1 MFSDVFSMFLGC
13 SQDILKFFS
22 GYLKDT
28 LVGLMD
34 WMGLVS
40 LAGLV
45 SLVGLWF
52 LCSNESMVFV
62 ISRS

>member
-1 MFSDVFSMFLGC
+1 M
-13 SQDILKFFS
+13 FS
-22 GYLKDT
+22 GYLEDT